1 MTDRFTATVP
11 GQGAV
16 DVSISNSNSN
26 RLPVV
31 GLLALA
37 MTSFI
42 AILTETLPAGLL
54 PQIAQ
59 GLGISEV
66 MTGQLVTV
74 YAIGSILTAIPLTAL
89 TSGWRRRHVLLLA
102 VGGFLVFNT
111 ITALSPHYIVTL
123 VSRFLAGM
131 AAGLAWGLMAGYA
144 RRMVPVEQ
152 QGRAMAIA
160 MIGTPLAL
168 SLGVPLGTLMGGVL
182 GWRSIFGI
190 MSGLAVV
197 LIAWVLLAV
206 PDYPGQKDGE
216 RLSIRQVF
224 MTPGVRPILCVI
236 VAWMLAHNILYTYI
250 APFLAPSGLRSRVDL
265 VLLVY
270 GMGSLAGIWLVSQ
283 LIDRWL
289 RKMVLGSIAA
299 FALVVVALGLAM
311 DSPAVIYISMVV
323 WGMTFGG
330 AGTLLQTA
338 SADAAG
344 DGMDVAQAMV
354 ATIWNVAIAGGG
366 LAGGMLL
373 DGYGAAAFP
382 WAMLGLLLVALGVA
396 WRARAHSFK
405 PGRRTGGVVAGH

>member
-1 MTDRFTATVP
+1 MTDRITATVP
-11 GQGAV
+11 MPGAAESS
-16 DVSISNSNSN
+16 VSE
-26 RLPVV
+26 RLPVLA
-31 GLLALA
+31 LLALA
-37 MTSFI
+37 MTAFLALLS
-42 AILTETLPAGLL
+42 ETLPAGLL
-54 PQIAQ
+54 PQIARD
-59 GLGISEV
+59 LNISEV

-89 TSGWRRRHVLLLA
+89 TSGWRRRNVLLLA
-102 VGGFLVFNT
+102 IIGFLIFNT
-111 ITALSPHYIVTL
+111 ATALSPNYMVAL
-123 VSRFLAGM
+123 ASRFVTGM

-144 RRMVPVEQ
+144 RRMVSVEQ

-168 SLGVPLGTLMGGVL
+168 SLGVPLSTLMGGVL

-190 MSGLAVV
+190 MSGMAVV
-197 LIAWVLLAV
+197 LVAWVLLAV
-206 PDYPGQKDGE
+206 PDYPGQKNGE

-224 MTPGVRPILCVI
+224 MTPGVRPILAVI

-250 APFLAPSGLRSRVDL
+250 APFLAPSGLRPRVDL

-270 GMGSLAGIWLVSQ
+270 GVGSLAGIWLVSQ

-289 RKMVLGSIAA
+289 RPLVLGCIAA
-299 FALVVVALGLAM
+299 FALVMVALGLAM
-311 DSPAVIYISMVV
+311 DSPIVIYVSMAI
-323 WGMTFGG
+323 WGITFGG

-373 DGYGAAAFP
+373 DGYGAASFP
-382 WAMLGLLLVALGVA
+382 WAMLALLMVALTIA
-396 WRARAHSFK
+396 WRAHRHSFK
-405 PGRRTGGVVAGH
+405 PGRRSGGAVHGH

>member
-1 MTDRFTATVP
+1 MTDRTTTAVP
-11 GQGAV
+11 MPGAAAS
-16 DVSISNSNSN
+16 SI
-26 RLPVV
+26 PVLA
-31 GLLALA
+31 LLALA
-37 MTSFI
+37 MTAFLALLS
-42 AILTETLPAGLL
+42 ETLPAGLL
-54 PQIAQ
+54 PQIARD
-59 GLGISEV
+59 LNISEV

-89 TSGWRRRHVLLLA
+89 TSTWRRRNVLLLA
-102 VGGFLVFNT
+102 IVAFLIFNT
-111 ITALSPHYIVTL
+111 ATALAPNYLVALVARFVT
-123 VSRFLAGM
+123 GM

-144 RRMVPVEQ
+144 RRMVSVEQ

-168 SLGVPLGTLMGGVL
+168 SLGVPLGTLMGGML

-190 MSGLAVV
+190 LSGLAVV
-197 LIAWVLLAV
+197 LVAWVLLAV
-206 PDYPGQKDGE
+206 PDYPGQKQGE

-224 MTPGVRPILCVI
+224 MTPGVRPILAVI

-250 APFLAPSGLRSRVDL
+250 APFLVPSGLRPRVDL

-270 GMGSLAGIWLVSQ
+270 GVGSLAGIWLVSQ

-289 RKMVLGSIAA
+289 RKLVLGCIAA
-299 FALVVVALGLAM
+299 FAFVAVALGLAM
-311 DSPAVIYISMVV
+311 ESPAVIYISMAI
-323 WGMTFGG
+323 WGVTFGG

-382 WAMLGLLLVALGVA
+382 WAMLALLLVALCIA
-396 WRARAHSFK
+396 WRAHRHSFK
-405 PGRRTGGVVAGH
+405 PGRRSGGVVAGH

>member
-1 MTDRFTATVP
+1 MTDRITATVP
-11 GQGAV
+11 MPGTA
-16 DVSISNSNSN
+16 DSSIPE
-26 RLPVV
+26 RLPVLA
-31 GLLALA
+31 LLALA
-37 MTSFI
+37 MTAFLALLS
-42 AILTETLPAGLL
+42 ETLPAGLL
-54 PQIAQ
+54 PQIARD
-59 GLGISEV
+59 LGISEV

-89 TSGWRRRHVLLLA
+89 TSSWRRRNVLLLA
-102 VGGFLVFNT
+102 IIGFLIFNT
-111 ITALSPHYIVTL
+111 ATALAPNYLVALVARFVT
-123 VSRFLAGM
+123 GM

-144 RRMVPVEQ
+144 RRMVSVEQ

-190 MSGLAVV
+190 LSGLAVV
-197 LIAWVLLAV
+197 LVAWVLLAV
-206 PDYPGQKDGE
+206 PDYPGQKQGE

-224 MTPGVRPILCVI
+224 MTPGVRPILAVI

-250 APFLAPSGLRSRVDL
+250 APFLAPSGLRPRVDL

-270 GMGSLAGIWLVSQ
+270 GVGSLAGIWLVSQ

-289 RKMVLGSIAA
+289 RPLVLGCIVA
-299 FALVVVALGLAM
+299 FALVMVALGLAM
-311 DSPAVIYISMVV
+311 DSAIVIYVSMAI
-323 WGMTFGG
+323 WGITFGG

-344 DGMDVAQAMV
+344 EGMDVAQAMV

-373 DGYGAAAFP
+373 DGYGAASFP
-382 WAMLGLLLVALGVA
+382 WAMLALLLVALSIA
-396 WRARAHSFK
+396 WGARRYSCK
-405 PGRRTGGVVAGH
+405 PGRRSGGAVIGH

>member
-1 MTDRFTATVP
+1 MTDRITATAP
-11 GQGAV
+11 SQAAV
-16 DVSISNSNSN
+16 DSSIPI
-26 RLPVV
+26 LA
-31 GLLALA
+31 LLALA
-37 MTSFI
+37 MTAFLALLS
-42 AILTETLPAGLL
+42 ETLPAGLL
-54 PQIAQ
+54 PQIARD
-59 GLGISEV
+59 LNISEV
-66 MTGQLVTV
+66 MTGQLVTM

-89 TSGWRRRHVLLLA
+89 TSTWRRRNVLLLA
-102 VGGFLVFNT
+102 IIGFLIFNT
-111 ITALSPHYIVTL
+111 ATALAPNYIVAL
-123 VSRFLAGM
+123 VSRFVTGM

-144 RRMVPVEQ
+144 RRMVSAEQ

-197 LIAWVLLAV
+197 LVAWVLLVV
-206 PDYPGQKDGE
+206 PDYPGQKNGE

-224 MTPGVRPILCVI
+224 VTPGVRPVLFVI

-250 APFLAPSGLRSRVDL
+250 APFLAPSGLRPRVDL

-270 GMGSLAGIWLVSQ
+270 GVGSLAGIWLVSQ

-289 RKMVLGSIAA
+289 RPLVLGCIAA
-299 FALVVVALGLAM
+299 FALVVVVLGLAM
-311 DSPAVIYISMVV
+311 DSPLVIYVSMAI
-323 WGMTFGG
+323 WGITFGG

-373 DGYGAAAFP
+373 DGYGAASFP
-382 WAMLGLLLVALGVA
+382 LAMLALLLVALTIA
-396 WRARAHSFK
+396 WRAHLHSFK
-405 PGRRTGGVVAGH
+405 PGRRSGSAVVGH

>member
-1 MTDRFTATVP
+1 MTDRITATAP
-11 GQGAV
+11 SQAAV
-16 DVSISNSNSN
+16 DSSIPI
-26 RLPVV
+26 LA
-31 GLLALA
+31 LLALA
-37 MTSFI
+37 MTAFLALLS
-42 AILTETLPAGLL
+42 ETLPAGLL
-54 PQIAQ
+54 PQIARD
-59 GLGISEV
+59 LNISEV

-89 TSGWRRRHVLLLA
+89 TSSWRRRNVLLLA
-102 VGGFLVFNT
+102 IIGFLIFNT
-111 ITALSPHYIVTL
+111 ATALAPNYLVALVARFVT
-123 VSRFLAGM
+123 GM

-144 RRMVPVEQ
+144 RRMVSVEQ

-190 MSGLAVV
+190 LSGLAVV
-197 LIAWVLLAV
+197 LVALVLLAV
-206 PDYPGQKDGE
+206 PDYPGQKQGE
-216 RLSIRQVF
+216 RLSICQVF
-224 MTPGVRPILCVI
+224 MTPGVRPILAVI

-250 APFLAPSGLRSRVDL
+250 APFLAPSGLRPRVDL

-270 GMGSLAGIWLVSQ
+270 GVGSLAGIWLVSQ

-289 RKMVLGSIAA
+289 RKLVLGCIVA
-299 FALVVVALGLAM
+299 FALVMVALGLAM
-311 DSPAVIYISMVV
+311 DSAIVIYVSMAI
-323 WGMTFGG
+323 WGITFGG

-344 DGMDVAQAMV
+344 EGMDVAQAMV

-373 DGYGAAAFP
+373 DGYGVASFP
-382 WAMLGLLLVALGVA
+382 WAMLALLLVALSIA
-396 WRARAHSFK
+396 WRAHRHSFK
-405 PGRRTGGVVAGH
+405 PGRRSGGAVIGH

>member
-1 MTDRFTATVP
+1 MTDRLTATVP
-11 GQGAV
+11 VSGPA
-16 DVSISNSNSN
+16 DTSISQ
-26 RLPVV
+26 RFPLAA
-31 GLLALA
+31 LLALA

-42 AILTETLPAGLL
+42 AILAETLPAGLL
-54 PQIAQ
+54 PQIAH

-74 YAIGSILTAIPLTAL
+74 FAIGSILTAIPLTAM
-89 TSGWRRRHVLLLA
+89 TSGWRRRKVLLLA

-111 ITALSPHYIVTL
+111 VTALAPNYGVALI
-123 VSRFLAGM
+123 SRFLAGM

-144 RRMVPVEQ
+144 RRMVGVAQ

-190 MSGLAVV
+190 LSGLAIILV
-197 LIAWVLLAV
+197 AWILVAV
-206 PDYPGQKDGE
+206 PDYPGQKNGE

-224 MTPGVRPILCVI
+224 MTPGVRPILAVI

-250 APFLAPSGLRSRVDL
+250 APFLAPSGLRTRVDL

-270 GMGSLAGIWLVSQ
+270 GVGSLAGIWLISQ

-289 RKMVLGSIAA
+289 RKLVLGSLAA
-299 FALVVVALGLAM
+299 FALIVVALGIGM
-311 DSPAVIYISMVV
+311 DSPLVIYLSMAV
-323 WGMTFGG
+323 WGVTFGG

-366 LAGGMLL
+366 VVGGMLL
-373 DGYGAAAFP
+373 DGYGVTAFP
-382 WAMLGLLLVALGVA
+382 WVMLVLLLAALTIA
-396 WRARAHSFK
+396 TLARRSFK
-405 PGRRTGGVVAGH
+405 PGRRTGGAVAGH

>member
-1 MTDRFTATVP
+1 MTDRITTTVP
-11 GQGAV
+11 MPGTAES
-16 DVSISNSNSN
+16 SIAE
-26 RLPVV
+26 RLPVLA
-31 GLLALA
+31 LLALA
-37 MTSFI
+37 MTAFLALLS
-42 AILTETLPAGLL
+42 ETLPAGLL
-54 PQIAQ
+54 PQIARD
-59 GLGISEV
+59 LNISEV

-89 TSGWRRRHVLLLA
+89 TSGWRRRNVLLLA
-102 VGGFLVFNT
+102 IIGFLIFNT
-111 ITALSPHYIVTL
+111 ATALAPNYFVAL
-123 VSRFLAGM
+123 VSRFVTGM

-144 RRMVPVEQ
+144 RRMVGVEQ

-197 LIAWVLLAV
+197 LVAWVLLAV
-206 PDYPGQKDGE
+206 PDYPGQKNGE

-224 MTPGVRPILCVI
+224 MTPGVRPILAVI

-250 APFLAPSGLRSRVDL
+250 APFLAPSGLRPRVDL

-270 GMGSLAGIWLVSQ
+270 GVGSLAGIWLVSQ

-289 RKMVLGSIAA
+289 RPLVLGCIAA

-311 DSPAVIYISMVV
+311 DSPAVIYASMAI
-323 WGMTFGG
+323 WGITFGG

-373 DGYGAAAFP
+373 DSYGAASFP
-382 WAMLGLLLVALGVA
+382 WAMLALLLVALTIA
-396 WRARAHSFK
+396 WRAHRHSFK
-405 PGRRTGGVVAGH
+405 PGRRSGGAVAGH

>member
-11 GQGAV
+11 PSAAV
-16 DVSISNSNSN
+16 AAPIPQ
-26 RLPVV
+26 RLPVLA
-31 GLLALA
+31 LLALA

-89 TSGWRRRHVLLLA
+89 TSGWRRRNVLLLA
-102 VGGFLVFNT
+102 IGGFLVFNT
-111 ITALSPHYIVTL
+111 VTALSPHYLVTL

-144 RRMVPVEQ
+144 RRMVSVEQ

-190 MSGLAVV
+190 MSGMAVV
-197 LIAWVLLAV
+197 LVAWVLLVV
-206 PDYPGQKDGE
+206 PDYPGQKRGE

-224 MTPGVRPILCVI
+224 VTPGVRPILFVI

-250 APFLAPSGLRSRVDL
+250 APFLAPSGLRPRVDL

-270 GMGSLAGIWLVSQ
+270 GVGSLAGIWLVSQ

-289 RKMVLGSIAA
+289 RPLVLGCIAA
-299 FALVVVALGLAM
+299 FALVVVVLGLAM
-311 DSPAVIYISMVV
+311 DSPIVIYVSMAI
-323 WGMTFGG
+323 WGITFGG

-373 DGYGAAAFP
+373 DGYGAASFP
-382 WAMLGLLLVALGVA
+382 WAMLALLLVALAIA
-396 WRARAHSFK
+396 WRARRYSFK
-405 PGRRTGGVVAGH
+405 PGRRSGGVVAGH

>member
-1 MTDRFTATVP
+1 MTDRITATAP
-11 GQGAV
+11 SQAAV
-16 DVSISNSNSN
+16 DSSIPI
-26 RLPVV
+26 LA
-31 GLLALA
+31 LLALA
-37 MTSFI
+37 MTAFLALLS
-42 AILTETLPAGLL
+42 ETLPAGLL
-54 PQIAQ
+54 PQIALD
-59 GLGISEV
+59 LGISEV

-89 TSGWRRRHVLLLA
+89 TSTWRRRNVLLLA
-102 VGGFLVFNT
+102 IIGFLIFNT
-111 ITALSPHYIVTL
+111 ATALAPNYAVALVARFVT
-123 VSRFLAGM
+123 GM

-144 RRMVPVEQ
+144 RRMVRPEQ

-197 LIAWVLLAV
+197 LVAWVLLVV
-206 PDYPGQKDGE
+206 PDYPGQKNGE

-224 MTPGVRPILCVI
+224 VTPGVRPILFVI

-250 APFLAPSGLRSRVDL
+250 APFLAPSGLRPRVDL

-270 GMGSLAGIWLVSQ
+270 GVGSLAGIWLVSQ

-289 RKMVLGSIAA
+289 RPLVLGCIAA
-299 FALVVVALGLAM
+299 FALVVVVLGLAM
-311 DSPAVIYISMVV
+311 DSPIVIYVSMAI
-323 WGMTFGG
+323 WGITFGG

-373 DGYGAAAFP
+373 DGYGVASFP
-382 WAMLGLLLVALGVA
+382 WAMLGLLLVALTIA
-396 WRARAHSFK
+396 WRAHRHSFK
-405 PGRRTGGVVAGH
+405 PGRRSGGAVAGH

>member
-1 MTDRFTATVP
+1 MTDRITATAP
-11 GQGAV
+11 SQAAV
-16 DVSISNSNSN
+16 NSSI
-26 RLPVV
+26 PVLA
-31 GLLALA
+31 LLALA
-37 MTSFI
+37 MTAFLALLS
-42 AILTETLPAGLL
+42 ETLPAGLL
-54 PQIAQ
+54 PQIARD
-59 GLGISEV
+59 LGISEV

-89 TSGWRRRHVLLLA
+89 TSTWRRRNVLLLA
-102 VGGFLVFNT
+102 IIGFLIFNT
-111 ITALSPHYIVTL
+111 ATALAPNYAVAL
-123 VSRFLAGM
+123 VSRFVTGM

-144 RRMVPVEQ
+144 RRMVRPEQ

-197 LIAWVLLAV
+197 LVAWVLLVV
-206 PDYPGQKDGE
+206 PDYPGQKNGE

-224 MTPGVRPILCVI
+224 VTPGVRPILFVI

-250 APFLAPSGLRSRVDL
+250 APFLAPSGLRPRVDL

-270 GMGSLAGIWLVSQ
+270 GVGSLAGIWLVSQ

-289 RKMVLGSIAA
+289 RPLVLGCIAA

-311 DSPAVIYISMVV
+311 DSPAVIYISMAI
-323 WGMTFGG
+323 WGITFGG

-366 LAGGMLL
+366 LVGGMLL
-373 DGYGAAAFP
+373 DGYGAASFP
-382 WAMLGLLLVALGVA
+382 WAMLALLLVALAIA
-396 WRARAHSFK
+396 WRAHRYSFK
-405 PGRRTGGVVAGH
+405 PGRRSGGAVVGH

>member
-1 MTDRFTATVP
+1 MTDRITATVP
-11 GQGAV
+11 MPGTAESS
-16 DVSISNSNSN
+16 VSE
-26 RLPVV
+26 RLPVLA
-31 GLLALA
+31 LLALA
-37 MTSFI
+37 MTAFLALLS
-42 AILTETLPAGLL
+42 ETLPAGLL
-54 PQIAQ
+54 PQIARD
-59 GLGISEV
+59 LNISEV

-89 TSGWRRRHVLLLA
+89 TSGWRRRNVLLLA
-102 VGGFLVFNT
+102 IIGFLIFNT
-111 ITALSPHYIVTL
+111 ATALSPNYMVAL
-123 VSRFLAGM
+123 ASRFVTGM

-144 RRMVPVEQ
+144 RRMVSVEQ

-197 LIAWVLLAV
+197 LVAWVLLVV
-206 PDYPGQKDGE
+206 PDYPGQKNGE

-224 MTPGVRPILCVI
+224 MTPGVRPILFVI

-250 APFLAPSGLRSRVDL
+250 APFLAPSGLRPRIDL

-270 GMGSLAGIWLVSQ
+270 GVGSLAGIWLVSQ

-289 RKMVLGSIAA
+289 RPLVLGCIATL
-299 FALVVVALGLAM
+299 ALVMIALGLAM
-311 DSPAVIYISMVV
+311 DSPAVIYVSMAI
-323 WGMTFGG
+323 WGITFGG

-373 DGYGAAAFP
+373 DGYGAASFP
-382 WAMLGLLLVALGVA
+382 WAMLALLLVALAIA
-396 WRARAHSFK
+396 WRAHRYSFK
-405 PGRRTGGVVAGH
+405 PGRRSGGAVVGH

>member
-11 GQGAV
+11 PSGAV
-16 DVSISNSNSN
+16 ESAIPN
-26 RLPVV
+26 RLPVAA
-31 GLLALA
+31 LLALA

-54 PQIAQ
+54 PQIAE

-89 TSGWRRRHVLLLA
+89 TSGWRRRNVLLLA
-102 VGGFLVFNT
+102 IVGFLIFNT
-111 ITALSPHYIVTL
+111 VTALSPHYILTL

-144 RRMVPVEQ
+144 RRMVSVEQ

-197 LIAWVLLAV
+197 LIAWVFVAV
-206 PDYPGQKDGE
+206 PDYPGQKNGE

-224 MTPGVRPILCVI
+224 MTPGVRPILAVI
-236 VAWMLAHNILYTYI
+236 VVWMLAHNILYTYI
-250 APFLAPSGLRSRVDL
+250 APFLAPSGLRPRVDL

-270 GMGSLAGIWLVSQ
+270 GVGSLAGIWLISQ

-289 RKMVLGSIAA
+289 RKLVLGSIAA
-299 FALVVVALGLAM
+299 FALVVIALGLAM
-311 DSPAVIYISMVV
+311 DSPAVIYLSMAI
-323 WGMTFGG
+323 WGITFGG

-373 DGYGAAAFP
+373 DGYGAASFP
-382 WAMLGLLLVALGVA
+382 WAMLALLLAALAIA
-396 WRARAHSFK
+396 WRARRYSFK
-405 PGRRTGGVVAGH
+405 PGRRSGGVVAGH

>member
-1 MTDRFTATVP
+1 MTDRITATAP
-11 GQGAV
+11 SQAAV
-16 DVSISNSNSN
+16 DSSIPI
-26 RLPVV
+26 LA
-31 GLLALA
+31 LLALA
-37 MTSFI
+37 MTAFLALLS
-42 AILTETLPAGLL
+42 ETLPAGLL
-54 PQIAQ
+54 PQIARD
-59 GLGISEV
+59 LNISEV

-89 TSGWRRRHVLLLA
+89 TSTWRRRNVLLLA
-102 VGGFLVFNT
+102 IIGFLIFNT
-111 ITALSPHYIVTL
+111 ATALAPNYMVAL
-123 VSRFLAGM
+123 VSRFVTGM

-144 RRMVPVEQ
+144 RRMVRPEQ

-197 LIAWVLLAV
+197 LVAWVLLAV
-206 PDYPGQKDGE
+206 PDYPGQKNGE

-224 MTPGVRPILCVI
+224 MTPGVRPILAVI

-250 APFLAPSGLRSRVDL
+250 APFLAPSGLRPRVDL

-270 GMGSLAGIWLVSQ
+270 GVGSLAGIWLVSQ

-289 RKMVLGSIAA
+289 RTLVLGCIAA

-311 DSPAVIYISMVV
+311 DVPAVIYISMAI
-323 WGMTFGG
+323 WGVTFGG

-344 DGMDVAQAMV
+344 EGMDVAQAMV

-373 DGYGAAAFP
+373 DGYGAASFP
-382 WAMLGLLLVALGVA
+382 WVMLALLLVALCIA
-396 WRARAHSFK
+396 WRARRYSFK
-405 PGRRTGGVVAGH
+405 PGRRSGGVVAGH

>member
-1 MTDRFTATVP
+1 MTDRSTTTAAP
-11 GQGAV
+11 PGAV
-16 DVSISNSNSN
+16 DTSI
-26 RLPVV
+26 PVLA
-31 GLLALA
+31 LLALA
-37 MTSFI
+37 MTAFL
-42 AILTETLPAGLL
+42 AILSETLPAGLL
-54 PQIAQ
+54 PQISQ

-89 TSGWRRRHVLLLA
+89 TSGWRRRNVLLLA
-102 VGGFLVFNT
+102 IIGFLIFNT
-111 ITALSPHYIVTL
+111 ATALSPNYMVAL
-123 VSRFLAGM
+123 VSRFFAGM

-144 RRMVPVEQ
+144 RRMVKAEQ
-152 QGRAMAIA
+152 QGRAMAVA

-168 SLGVPLGTLMGGVL
+168 SLGVPLGTLMGGVM

-190 MSGLAVV
+190 ISALAVV

-206 PDYPGQKDGE
+206 PDYPGQKNGE

-224 MTPGVRPILCVI
+224 MTPGVRPILAVI

-250 APFLAPSGLRSRVDL
+250 APFLAPSGLRPRVDL

-270 GMGSLAGIWLVSQ
+270 GVGSLAGIWLVSQ

-289 RKMVLGSIAA
+289 RPLVLGCIAA
-299 FALVVVALGLAM
+299 FALVVVVLGLAM
-311 DSPAVIYISMVV
+311 DSPIVIYVSMAI
-323 WGMTFGG
+323 WGITFGG

-373 DGYGAAAFP
+373 DGYGAASFP
-382 WAMLGLLLVALGVA
+382 WAMLALLLVALAIA
-396 WRARAHSFK
+396 WRARRYSFK
-405 PGRRTGGVVAGH
+405 PGRRSGGVVAGH

>member
-11 GQGAV
+11 PSAAV
-16 DVSISNSNSN
+16 AAPIPQ
-26 RLPVV
+26 RLPVLA
-31 GLLALA
+31 LLALA

-89 TSGWRRRHVLLLA
+89 TSGWRRRNVLLLA
-102 VGGFLVFNT
+102 IGGFLVFNT
-111 ITALSPHYIVTL
+111 VTALSPHYLLTL

-144 RRMVPVEQ
+144 RRMVSVEQ

-206 PDYPGQKDGE
+206 PDYPGQKNGE

-224 MTPGVRPILCVI
+224 MTPGVRPILAVI

-250 APFLAPSGLRSRVDL
+250 APFLAPSGLRPRVDL

-270 GMGSLAGIWLVSQ
+270 GVGSLAGIWLVSQ

-289 RKMVLGSIAA
+289 RTLVLGCIGA

-311 DSPAVIYISMVV
+311 ESPAVIYASMAI
-323 WGMTFGG
+323 WGITFGG

-373 DGYGAAAFP
+373 DGYGAASFP
-382 WAMLGLLLVALGVA
+382 WAMLALLLVALAIA
-396 WRARAHSFK
+396 WRARRYSFK
-405 PGRRTGGVVAGH
+405 PGRRSGGVVAGH

>member
-1 MTDRFTATVP
+1 MTDHTTAAVP
-11 GQGAV
+11 MPGTAESP
-16 DVSISNSNSN
+16 VSE
-26 RLPVV
+26 RLPVLA
-31 GLLALA
+31 LLALA
-37 MTSFI
+37 MTAFLALLS
-42 AILTETLPAGLL
+42 ETLPAGLL
-54 PQIAQ
+54 PQIARD
-59 GLGISEV
+59 LGISEV

-89 TSGWRRRHVLLLA
+89 TSGWRRRNVLLLA
-102 VGGFLVFNT
+102 IIGFLIFNT
-111 ITALSPHYIVTL
+111 ATALAPNYIVAL
-123 VSRFLAGM
+123 VSRFVTGM

-144 RRMVPVEQ
+144 RRMVRVEQ

-197 LIAWVLLAV
+197 LVAWVLLAV
-206 PDYPGQKDGE
+206 PDYPGQKNGE

-224 MTPGVRPILCVI
+224 MTPGVRPILAVI

-250 APFLAPSGLRSRVDL
+250 APFLAPSGLRPRVDL

-270 GMGSLAGIWLVSQ
+270 GVGSLAGIWLVSQ

-289 RKMVLGSIAA
+289 RKLVLGCIAA
-299 FALVVVALGLAM
+299 FAIVVVALGLAM
-311 DSPAVIYISMVV
+311 DSAIVIYVSMAI
-323 WGMTFGG
+323 WGVTFGG

-366 LAGGMLL
+366 LAGGLLL
-373 DGYGAAAFP
+373 DGYGAASFP
-382 WAMLGLLLVALGVA
+382 WAMLALLLVALTIA
-396 WRARAHSFK
+396 WRAHRHSFK
-405 PGRRTGGVVAGH
+405 PGRRSGGAVASH

>member
-1 MTDRFTATVP
+1 MTDRLTV
-11 GQGAV
+11 AV
-16 DVSISNSNSN
+16 PVSGPAGTSISQ
-26 RLPVV
+26 RFPLAA
-31 GLLALA
+31 LLALA

-42 AILTETLPAGLL
+42 AILAETLPAGLL
-54 PQIAQ
+54 PQISQ

-74 YAIGSILTAIPLTAL
+74 FAIGSILTAIPLTAM
-89 TSGWRRRHVLLLA
+89 TSGWRRRKVLLLA

-111 ITALSPHYIVTL
+111 LTALAPNYMVAL
-123 VSRFLAGM
+123 ASRFLAGM

-144 RRMVPVEQ
+144 RRMVSVEQ

-190 MSGLAVV
+190 MSGLAIILV
-197 LIAWVLLAV
+197 AWILVAV
-206 PDYPGQKDGE
+206 PDYPGQKNGE
-216 RLSIRQVF
+216 RLSIRAVF
-224 MTPGVRPILCVI
+224 LTPGVRPILFVI

-250 APFLAPSGLRSRVDL
+250 APFLAPSGLRSRIDL

-270 GMGSLAGIWLVSQ
+270 GVGSLAGIWLVSQ

-289 RKMVLGSIAA
+289 RPLVLGCIAA

-311 DSPAVIYISMVV
+311 DTPIVIYVSMAI
-323 WGMTFGG
+323 WGITFGG

-373 DGYGAAAFP
+373 DGYGAASFP
-382 WAMLGLLLVALGVA
+382 WAMLTMLLVALTIA
-396 WRARAHSFK
+396 WRAHRHSFK
-405 PGRRTGGVVAGH
+405 PGRRSGGAVLGH

>member
-1 MTDRFTATVP
+1 MTDRITATVP
-11 GQGAV
+11 MPGTA
-16 DVSISNSNSN
+16 DSSISE
-26 RLPVV
+26 RLPILA
-31 GLLALA
+31 LLALA
-37 MTSFI
+37 MTAFLALLS
-42 AILTETLPAGLL
+42 ETLPAGLL
-54 PQIAQ
+54 PQIARD
-59 GLGISEV
+59 LNISEV

-89 TSGWRRRHVLLLA
+89 TSTWRRRNVLLLA
-102 VGGFLVFNT
+102 IIGFLIFNT
-111 ITALSPHYIVTL
+111 ATALAPNYL
-123 VSRFLAGM
+123 VALASRFVTGM

-144 RRMVPVEQ
+144 RRMVSVEQ

-197 LIAWVLLAV
+197 LVAWVLLVV
-206 PDYPGQKDGE
+206 PDYPGQKQGE

-224 MTPGVRPILCVI
+224 MTPGVRPILAVI

-250 APFLAPSGLRSRVDL
+250 APFLAPSGLRPRVDL

-270 GMGSLAGIWLVSQ
+270 GVGSLAGIWLVSQ

-289 RKMVLGSIAA
+289 RPLVLGCIAA
-299 FALVVVALGLAM
+299 FALVMVALGLAM
-311 DSPAVIYISMVV
+311 DSPAVIYVSMAI
-323 WGMTFGG
+323 WGITFGG

-373 DGYGAAAFP
+373 DGYGAASFP
-382 WAMLGLLLVALGVA
+382 WAMLALLLVALTIA
-396 WRARAHSFK
+396 WGAHRHSFK
-405 PGRRTGGVVAGH
+405 PGRRSGGAVLGH

>member
-1 MTDRFTATVP
+1 MTDRITATVP
-11 GQGAV
+11 MLGAAESS
-16 DVSISNSNSN
+16 VSE
-26 RLPVV
+26 RLPVLA
-31 GLLALA
+31 LLALA
-37 MTSFI
+37 MTAFLALLS
-42 AILTETLPAGLL
+42 ETLPAGLL
-54 PQIAQ
+54 PQIARD
-59 GLGISEV
+59 LNISEV

-89 TSGWRRRHVLLLA
+89 TSGWRRRNVLLLA
-102 VGGFLVFNT
+102 IIGFLIFNT
-111 ITALSPHYIVTL
+111 ATALSPNYMVAL
-123 VSRFLAGM
+123 ASRFVTGM

-144 RRMVPVEQ
+144 RRMVSVEQ

-190 MSGLAVV
+190 MSGMAVV
-197 LIAWVLLAV
+197 LVAWVLLAV
-206 PDYPGQKDGE
+206 PDYPGQKNGE

-224 MTPGVRPILCVI
+224 MTPGVRPILAVI

-250 APFLAPSGLRSRVDL
+250 APFLAPSGLRPRVDL

-270 GMGSLAGIWLVSQ
+270 GVGSLAGIWLVSQ

-289 RKMVLGSIAA
+289 RPLVLGCIAA
-299 FALVVVALGLAM
+299 FALVMVALGLAM
-311 DSPAVIYISMVV
+311 DSPIVIYVSMAI
-323 WGMTFGG
+323 WGITFGG

-373 DGYGAAAFP
+373 DGYGAASFP
-382 WAMLGLLLVALGVA
+382 WAMLALLMVALTIA
-396 WRARAHSFK
+396 WRAHRHSFK
-405 PGRRTGGVVAGH
+405 RGRRSGGAVHGH

>member
-1 MTDRFTATVP
+1 MTDRITATAP
-11 GQGAV
+11 SQAAV
-16 DVSISNSNSN
+16 DSSIPI
-26 RLPVV
+26 LA
-31 GLLALA
+31 LLALA
-37 MTSFI
+37 MTAFLALLS
-42 AILTETLPAGLL
+42 ETLPAGLL
-54 PQIAQ
+54 PQIARD
-59 GLGISEV
+59 LNISEV

-89 TSGWRRRHVLLLA
+89 TSSWRRRNVLLLA
-102 VGGFLVFNT
+102 IIGFLIFNT
-111 ITALSPHYIVTL
+111 ATALAPNYLVALVARFVT
-123 VSRFLAGM
+123 GM

-144 RRMVPVEQ
+144 RRMVSVEQ

-190 MSGLAVV
+190 LSGLAVV
-197 LIAWVLLAV
+197 LVAWVLLAV
-206 PDYPGQKDGE
+206 PDYPGQKQGE
-216 RLSIRQVF
+216 RLSICQVF
-224 MTPGVRPILCVI
+224 MTPGVRPILAVI

-250 APFLAPSGLRSRVDL
+250 APFLAPSGLRPRVDL

-270 GMGSLAGIWLVSQ
+270 GVGSLAGIWLVSQ

-289 RKMVLGSIAA
+289 RKLVLGCIVA
-299 FALVVVALGLAM
+299 FALVMVALGLAM
-311 DSPAVIYISMVV
+311 DSAIVIYVSMAI
-323 WGMTFGG
+323 WGITFGG

-344 DGMDVAQAMV
+344 EGMDVAQAMV

-373 DGYGAAAFP
+373 DGYGVASFP
-382 WAMLGLLLVALGVA
+382 WAMLALLLVALSIA
-396 WRARAHSFK
+396 WRAHRHSFK
-405 PGRRTGGVVAGH
+405 PGRRSGGAVIGH

>member
-1 MTDRFTATVP
+1 MTDRFTASVP
-11 GQGAV
+11 VSGPAET
-16 DVSISNSNSN
+16 SISQ
-26 RLPVV
+26 RFPLAA
-31 GLLALA
+31 LLALA

-42 AILTETLPAGLL
+42 AILAETLPAGLL
-54 PQIAQ
+54 PQIAH

-74 YAIGSILTAIPLTAL
+74 FAIGSILTAIPLTAM
-89 TSGWRRRHVLLLA
+89 TSGWRRRKVLLLA

-111 ITALSPHYIVTL
+111 VTALAPNYVVAL
-123 VSRFLAGM
+123 ASRFLAGM

-144 RRMVPVEQ
+144 RRMVSVAQ

-182 GWRSIFGI
+182 GWRSIFGV
-190 MSGLAVV
+190 MSGLAIILV
-197 LIAWVLLAV
+197 AWILVAV
-206 PDYPGQKDGE
+206 PDYPGQKHGE

-224 MTPGVRPILCVI
+224 MTPGVRPILAVI

-250 APFLAPSGLRSRVDL
+250 APFLAPSGLRTRVDL

-270 GMGSLAGIWLVSQ
+270 GVGSLAGIWLISQ

-289 RKMVLGSIAA
+289 RKLVLGSIGA
-299 FALVVVALGLAM
+299 FALLVAALGIGM
-311 DSPAVIYISMVV
+311 DSPAVIYVSMAV
-323 WGMTFGG
+323 WGVTFGG

-366 LAGGMLL
+366 MVGGMLL
-373 DGYGAAAFP
+373 DGYGVTAFP
-382 WAMLGLLLVALGVA
+382 WVMLALLLAALATA
-396 WRARAHSFK
+396 WFARRSFR

>member
-1 MTDRFTATVP
+1 MTDRITATVP
-11 GQGAV
+11 MPGAAESS
-16 DVSISNSNSN
+16 VSE
-26 RLPVV
+26 RLPVLA
-31 GLLALA
+31 LLALA
-37 MTSFI
+37 MTAFLALLS
-42 AILTETLPAGLL
+42 ETLPAGLL
-54 PQIAQ
+54 PQIARD
-59 GLGISEV
+59 LNISEV

-74 YAIGSILTAIPLTAL
+74 YAIGSILTAIPLTAM
-89 TSGWRRRHVLLLA
+89 TSGWRRRNVLLLA
-102 VGGFLVFNT
+102 IIGFLIFNT
-111 ITALSPHYIVTL
+111 ATALSPNYMVAL
-123 VSRFLAGM
+123 ASRFVTGM

-144 RRMVPVEQ
+144 RRMVSVEQ

-190 MSGLAVV
+190 MSGMAVV
-197 LIAWVLLAV
+197 LVAWVLLAV
-206 PDYPGQKDGE
+206 PDYPGQKNGE

-224 MTPGVRPILCVI
+224 MTPGVRPILAVI

-250 APFLAPSGLRSRVDL
+250 APFLAPSGLRPRVDL

-270 GMGSLAGIWLVSQ
+270 GVGSLAGIWLVSQ

-289 RKMVLGSIAA
+289 RPLVLGCIAA
-299 FALVVVALGLAM
+299 FALVMVALGLAM
-311 DSPAVIYISMVV
+311 DSPIVIYISMAI
-323 WGMTFGG
+323 WGITFGG

-373 DGYGAAAFP
+373 DGYGAASFP
-382 WAMLGLLLVALGVA
+382 WAMLALLMVALTIA
-396 WRARAHSFK
+396 WRAHRHSFK
-405 PGRRTGGVVAGH
+405 PGRRSGGAVHGH

>member
-11 GQGAV
+11 PSAAV
-16 DVSISNSNSN
+16 DTSIPQ
-26 RLPVV
+26 RLPVLA
-31 GLLALA
+31 LLALA

-89 TSGWRRRHVLLLA
+89 TSGWRRRNVLLLA
-102 VGGFLVFNT
+102 IVGFLIFNT
-111 ITALSPHYIVTL
+111 VTALSSHYLITL
-123 VSRFLAGM
+123 ASRFLAGM

-144 RRMVPVEQ
+144 RRMVSVEQ

-206 PDYPGQKDGE
+206 PDYPGQKNGE

-224 MTPGVRPILCVI
+224 MTPGVRPILAVI

-250 APFLAPSGLRSRVDL
+250 APFLAPSGLRPRVDL

-270 GMGSLAGIWLVSQ
+270 GVGSLAGIWLISQ

-289 RKMVLGSIAA
+289 RTLVLGCIAA
-299 FALVVVALGLAM
+299 FAVVVVALGLAM
-311 DSPAVIYISMVV
+311 DAPAVIYISMAI
-323 WGMTFGG
+323 WGITFGG

-373 DGYGAAAFP
+373 DGYGAASFP
-382 WAMLGLLLVALGVA
+382 WAMLALLLVALTIA
-396 WRARAHSFK
+396 WRARRYSFK
-405 PGRRTGGVVAGH
+405 PGRRSGVVVAGH

>member
-1 MTDRFTATVP
+1 MTDRTTTAVP
-11 GQGAV
+11 MPGTAESSV
-16 DVSISNSNSN
+16 AE
-26 RLPVV
+26 RLPVLA
-31 GLLALA
+31 LLALA
-37 MTSFI
+37 MTAFLALLS
-42 AILTETLPAGLL
+42 ETLPAGLL
-54 PQIAQ
+54 PQIARD
-59 GLGISEV
+59 LNISEV

-89 TSGWRRRHVLLLA
+89 TSGWRRRNVLLLA
-102 VGGFLVFNT
+102 IIGFLIFNT
-111 ITALSPHYIVTL
+111 ATALAPNYMVAL
-123 VSRFLAGM
+123 ASRFVTGM

-144 RRMVPVEQ
+144 RRMVSVEQ

-197 LIAWVLLAV
+197 LVAWVLLAV
-206 PDYPGQKDGE
+206 PDYPGQKNGE

-224 MTPGVRPILCVI
+224 MTPGVRPILFVI

-250 APFLAPSGLRSRVDL
+250 APFLAPSGLRPRVDL

-270 GMGSLAGIWLVSQ
+270 GVGSLAGIWLVSQ

-289 RKMVLGSIAA
+289 RALVLGCIAA
-299 FALVVVALGLAM
+299 FAEVVVVLGLAM
-311 DSPAVIYISMVV
+311 DSPIVIYVSMAI
-323 WGMTFGG
+323 WGITFGG

-373 DGYGAAAFP
+373 DGYGAASFP
-382 WAMLGLLLVALGVA
+382 WAMLALLLVALTIA
-396 WRARAHSFK
+396 WRARRYSFK
-405 PGRRTGGVVAGH
+405 PGRRSGGVVAGH

>member
-1 MTDRFTATVP
+1 MTDRTTAAVP
-11 GQGAV
+11 IPGAAES
-16 DVSISNSNSN
+16 SISD
-26 RLPVV
+26 RLPVLA
-31 GLLALA
+31 LLALA
-37 MTSFI
+37 MTAFLALLS
-42 AILTETLPAGLL
+42 ETLPAGLL
-54 PQIAQ
+54 PQIARD
-59 GLGISEV
+59 LGISEV

-89 TSGWRRRHVLLLA
+89 TSTWRRRNVLLLA
-102 VGGFLVFNT
+102 IVGFLIFNT
-111 ITALSPHYIVTL
+111 ATALAPNYLVAL
-123 VSRFLAGM
+123 VSRFVTGM

-144 RRMVPVEQ
+144 RRMVGVEQ

-168 SLGVPLGTLMGGVL
+168 SLGVPLGTLMGGML

-197 LIAWVLLAV
+197 LVAWVLLAV
-206 PDYPGQKDGE
+206 PDYPGQKNGE

-224 MTPGVRPILCVI
+224 MTPGVRPILAVI

-250 APFLAPSGLRSRVDL
+250 APFLAPSGLRPRVDL

-270 GMGSLAGIWLVSQ
+270 GVGSLAGIWLVSQ

-289 RKMVLGSIAA
+289 RKLVLGCIAA

-311 DSPAVIYISMVV
+311 DVPAVIYISMAI
-323 WGMTFGG
+323 WGVTFGG

-373 DGYGAAAFP
+373 DGYGAASFP
-382 WAMLGLLLVALGVA
+382 WAMLALLLVALAIA
-396 WRARAHSFK
+396 WRARRHSFK
-405 PGRRTGGVVAGH
+405 PGRRSGGVVAGH

>member
-1 MTDRFTATVP
+1 MTDRTTAAVP
-11 GQGAV
+11 MPGTAESP
-16 DVSISNSNSN
+16 VSE
-26 RLPVV
+26 RLPLLA
-31 GLLALA
+31 LLALA
-37 MTSFI
+37 MTAFLALLS
-42 AILTETLPAGLL
+42 ETLPAGLL
-54 PQIAQ
+54 PQIARD
-59 GLGISEV
+59 LGISEV

-89 TSGWRRRHVLLLA
+89 TSSWRRRNVLLLA
-102 VGGFLVFNT
+102 ITGFLIFNT
-111 ITALSPHYIVTL
+111 ATALAPNYIVAL
-123 VSRFLAGM
+123 VSRFVTGM

-144 RRMVPVEQ
+144 RRMVRVEQ

-197 LIAWVLLAV
+197 LVAWVLLAV
-206 PDYPGQKDGE
+206 PDYPGQKNGE

-224 MTPGVRPILCVI
+224 MTPGVRPILAVI

-250 APFLAPSGLRSRVDL
+250 APFLAPSGLRPRVDL

-270 GMGSLAGIWLVSQ
+270 GVGSLAGIWLVSQ

-289 RKMVLGSIAA
+289 RKLVLGCIAA
-299 FALVVVALGLAM
+299 FAIVVVALGLAM
-311 DSPAVIYISMVV
+311 DSAIVIYVSMAI
-323 WGMTFGG
+323 WGVTFGG

-344 DGMDVAQAMV
+344 DGMDVAQAVV

-366 LAGGMLL
+366 LAGGLLL
-373 DGYGAAAFP
+373 DGYGAASFP
-382 WAMLGLLLVALGVA
+382 WAMLALLLVALTIA
-396 WRARAHSFK
+396 WRAHRHSFK
-405 PGRRTGGVVAGH
+405 PGRRSGGAVASH

>member
-1 MTDRFTATVP
+1 MTDRITATVP
-11 GQGAV
+11 MPGTAESS
-16 DVSISNSNSN
+16 VSE
-26 RLPVV
+26 RLPVLA
-31 GLLALA
+31 LLALA
-37 MTSFI
+37 MTAFLALLS
-42 AILTETLPAGLL
+42 ETLPAGLL
-54 PQIAQ
+54 PQIARD
-59 GLGISEV
+59 LNISEV

-89 TSGWRRRHVLLLA
+89 TSGWRRRNVLLLA
-102 VGGFLVFNT
+102 IIGFLIFNT
-111 ITALSPHYIVTL
+111 ATALSPNYMVAL
-123 VSRFLAGM
+123 ASRFVTGM

-144 RRMVPVEQ
+144 RRMVSVEQ

-190 MSGLAVV
+190 MSGMAVV
-197 LIAWVLLAV
+197 LVAWVLLAV
-206 PDYPGQKDGE
+206 PDYPGQKNGE

-224 MTPGVRPILCVI
+224 MTPGVRPILAVI

-250 APFLAPSGLRSRVDL
+250 APFLAPSGLRPRVDL

-270 GMGSLAGIWLVSQ
+270 GVGSLAGIWLVSQ

-289 RKMVLGSIAA
+289 RPLVLGCIAA
-299 FALVVVALGLAM
+299 FALVMVALGLAM
-311 DSPAVIYISMVV
+311 DSPIVIYVSMAI
-323 WGMTFGG
+323 WGITFGG

-373 DGYGAAAFP
+373 DGYGAESFP
-382 WAMLGLLLVALGVA
+382 WAMLALLMVALTIA
-396 WRARAHSFK
+396 WRAHRHSFK
-405 PGRRTGGVVAGH
+405 PGRRSGGAVHGH

>member
-1 MTDRFTATVP
+1 MTDHTTAAVP
-11 GQGAV
+11 MPGTAESP
-16 DVSISNSNSN
+16 VSE
-26 RLPVV
+26 RLPVLA
-31 GLLALA
+31 LLALA
-37 MTSFI
+37 MTAFLALLS
-42 AILTETLPAGLL
+42 ETLPAGLL
-54 PQIAQ
+54 PQIARD
-59 GLGISEV
+59 LGISEV

-89 TSGWRRRHVLLLA
+89 TSTWRRRNVLLLA
-102 VGGFLVFNT
+102 IIGFLIFNT
-111 ITALSPHYIVTL
+111 ATALAPNYMVALVARFVT
-123 VSRFLAGM
+123 GM

-144 RRMVPVEQ
+144 RRMVRPEQ

-197 LIAWVLLAV
+197 LVAWVLLVV
-206 PDYPGQKDGE
+206 PDYPGQKRGE

-224 MTPGVRPILCVI
+224 VTPGVRPILFVI

-250 APFLAPSGLRSRVDL
+250 APFLAPSGLRPRVDL

-270 GMGSLAGIWLVSQ
+270 GVGSLAGIWLVSQ

-289 RKMVLGSIAA
+289 RPLVLGCIAA
-299 FALVVVALGLAM
+299 FALVVVVLGLAM
-311 DSPAVIYISMVV
+311 DSPIVIYVSMAI
-323 WGMTFGG
+323 WGITFGG

-373 DGYGAAAFP
+373 DGYGAASFP
-382 WAMLGLLLVALGVA
+382 WAMLALLLVALAIA
-396 WRARAHSFK
+396 WRARRYSFK
-405 PGRRTGGVVAGH
+405 PGRRSGGVVAGH

>member
-1 MTDRFTATVP
+1 MTDRSTATASI
-11 GQGAV
+11 QDAV
-16 DVSISNSNSN
+16 DSSISE
-26 RLPVV
+26 RLPVLA
-31 GLLALA
+31 LLALA

-42 AILTETLPAGLL
+42 AILSETLPAGLL

-89 TSGWRRRHVLLLA
+89 TSGWRRRNVLLLA
-102 VGGFLVFNT
+102 IIGFLVFNT
-111 ITALSPHYIVTL
+111 ATALAPNYLVAL

-144 RRMVPVEQ
+144 RRMVSVQQ

-197 LIAWVLLAV
+197 LVAWVLLAV
-206 PDYPGQKDGE
+206 PDYPGQKQGE

-224 MTPGVRPILCVI
+224 MTPGVRPILAVI

-250 APFLAPSGLRSRVDL
+250 APFLAPSGLRPRVDL

-270 GMGSLAGIWLVSQ
+270 GVGSLAGIWLVSQ

-289 RKMVLGSIAA
+289 RKLVLGCIGA
-299 FALVVVALGLAM
+299 FAVVVVVLGLAM
-311 DSPAVIYISMVV
+311 EAPAVIYVSMAI
-323 WGMTFGG
+323 WGVTFGG

-373 DGYGAAAFP
+373 DGYGAASFP
-382 WAMLGLLLVALGVA
+382 WAMLALLLVALSIA
-396 WRARAHSFK
+396 WGARRYSFK
-405 PGRRTGGVVAGH
+405 PGRRSGGVVAGH

>member
-1 MTDRFTATVP
+1 MTDHTTAAVP
-11 GQGAV
+11 MPGTAESP
-16 DVSISNSNSN
+16 VSE
-26 RLPVV
+26 RLPVLA
-31 GLLALA
+31 LLALA
-37 MTSFI
+37 MTAFLALLS
-42 AILTETLPAGLL
+42 ETLPAGLL
-54 PQIAQ
+54 PQIARD
-59 GLGISEV
+59 LGISEV

-89 TSGWRRRHVLLLA
+89 TSGWRRRNVLLLA
-102 VGGFLVFNT
+102 ITGFLIFNT
-111 ITALSPHYIVTL
+111 ATALAPNYIVAL
-123 VSRFLAGM
+123 VSRFVTGM

-144 RRMVPVEQ
+144 RRMVSVEQ

-197 LIAWVLLAV
+197 LVAWVLLVV
-206 PDYPGQKDGE
+206 PDYPGQKRGE

-224 MTPGVRPILCVI
+224 VTPGVRPILFVI

-250 APFLAPSGLRSRVDL
+250 APFLAPSGLRPRVDL

-270 GMGSLAGIWLVSQ
+270 GVGSLAGIWLVSQ

-289 RKMVLGSIAA
+289 RPLVLGCIAA
-299 FALVVVALGLAM
+299 FALVMVALGLAM
-311 DSPAVIYISMVV
+311 DSPTVIYVSMAI
-323 WGMTFGG
+323 WGITFGG

-366 LAGGMLL
+366 LAGGLLL
-373 DGYGAAAFP
+373 DGYGAASFP
-382 WAMLGLLLVALGVA
+382 WAMLALLLVALTIA
-396 WRARAHSFK
+396 WRAHRHSFK
-405 PGRRTGGVVAGH
+405 PGRRSGGAVASH

>member
-1 MTDRFTATVP
+1 MTDRITATAP
-11 GQGAV
+11 SQAAV
-16 DVSISNSNSN
+16 DSSI
-26 RLPVV
+26 PVLA
-31 GLLALA
+31 LLALA
-37 MTSFI
+37 MTAFLALLS
-42 AILTETLPAGLL
+42 ETLPAGLL
-54 PQIAQ
+54 PQIARD
-59 GLGISEV
+59 LGISEV
-66 MTGQLVTV
+66 VTGQLVTV

-89 TSGWRRRHVLLLA
+89 TSTWRRRNVLLLA
-102 VGGFLVFNT
+102 IIGFLIFNT
-111 ITALSPHYIVTL
+111 ATALAPNYLVAL
-123 VSRFLAGM
+123 VSRFVTGM

-144 RRMVPVEQ
+144 RRMVSVEQ

-197 LIAWVLLAV
+197 LVAWVLLAV
-206 PDYPGQKDGE
+206 PDYPGQKNGE

-224 MTPGVRPILCVI
+224 MTPGVRPILAVI

-250 APFLAPSGLRSRVDL
+250 APFLAPSGLRPRVDL

-270 GMGSLAGIWLVSQ
+270 GVGSLAGIWLVSQ

-289 RKMVLGSIAA
+289 RKLVLGCIAA
-299 FALVVVALGLAM
+299 FACVVVALGLAM
-311 DSPAVIYISMVV
+311 DAPAVIYVSMAV
-323 WGMTFGG
+323 WGVTFGG

-366 LAGGMLL
+366 LAGGLLL

-382 WAMLGLLLVALGVA
+382 WAMLALLLVALAIA
-396 WRARAHSFK
+396 WRAQRYSFK
-405 PGRRTGGVVAGH
+405 PGRRSGGAVLGH

>member
-11 GQGAV
+11 PSAAV
-16 DVSISNSNSN
+16 AAPIPQ
-26 RLPVV
+26 RLPVLA
-31 GLLALA
+31 LLALA

-89 TSGWRRRHVLLLA
+89 TSGWRRRNVLLLA
-102 VGGFLVFNT
+102 IGGFLVFNT
-111 ITALSPHYIVTL
+111 VTALSPYYLLTL

-144 RRMVPVEQ
+144 RRMVSVEQ

-206 PDYPGQKDGE
+206 PDYPGQKNGE

-224 MTPGVRPILCVI
+224 MTPGVRPILAVI

-250 APFLAPSGLRSRVDL
+250 APFLAPSGLRPRVDL

-270 GMGSLAGIWLVSQ
+270 GVGSLAGIWLVSQ

-289 RKMVLGSIAA
+289 RTLVLGCIAA

-311 DSPAVIYISMVV
+311 EAPAVIYASMAI
-323 WGMTFGG
+323 WGITFGG

-366 LAGGMLL
+366 LTGGMLL
-373 DGYGAAAFP
+373 DGYGAASFP
-382 WAMLGLLLVALGVA
+382 WAMLALLLVALAIA
-396 WRARAHSFK
+396 WRARRYSFK
-405 PGRRTGGVVAGH
+405 PGRRSGGVVAGH

>member
-1 MTDRFTATVP
+1 MTDRITATAP
-11 GQGAV
+11 SQAAV
-16 DVSISNSNSN
+16 DSSIPI
-26 RLPVV
+26 LA
-31 GLLALA
+31 LLALA
-37 MTSFI
+37 MTAFLALLS
-42 AILTETLPAGLL
+42 ETLPAGLL

-89 TSGWRRRHVLLLA
+89 TSGWRRRNVLLLA
-102 VGGFLVFNT
+102 ITGFLIFNT
-111 ITALSPHYIVTL
+111 ATALAPNYIVAL
-123 VSRFLAGM
+123 VSRFVTGM

-144 RRMVPVEQ
+144 RRMVRVEQ

-197 LIAWVLLAV
+197 LVAWVLLAV
-206 PDYPGQKDGE
+206 PDYPGQKNGE

-224 MTPGVRPILCVI
+224 MTPGVRPILVVI

-250 APFLAPSGLRSRVDL
+250 APFLAPSGLRPRVDL

-270 GMGSLAGIWLVSQ
+270 GVGSLAGIWLVSQ

-289 RKMVLGSIAA
+289 RPLVLGCIAA
-299 FALVVVALGLAM
+299 FALVMVALGLAM
-311 DSPAVIYISMVV
+311 DSAIVIYVSMAI
-323 WGMTFGG
+323 WGVTFGG

-366 LAGGMLL
+366 LAGGLLL
-373 DGYGAAAFP
+373 DGYGAASFP
-382 WAMLGLLLVALGVA
+382 WAMLALLLVALTIA
-396 WRARAHSFK
+396 WRAHRHSFK
-405 PGRRTGGVVAGH
+405 PGRRSGGAVASH

>member
-1 MTDRFTATVP
+1 MTDRITATVP
-11 GQGAV
+11 MPGTAESS
-16 DVSISNSNSN
+16 VSE
-26 RLPVV
+26 RLPVLA
-31 GLLALA
+31 LLALA
-37 MTSFI
+37 MTAFLALLS
-42 AILTETLPAGLL
+42 ETLPAGLL
-54 PQIAQ
+54 PQIARD
-59 GLGISEV
+59 LNISEV

-89 TSGWRRRHVLLLA
+89 TSGWRRRNVLLLA
-102 VGGFLVFNT
+102 IIGFLIFNT
-111 ITALSPHYIVTL
+111 ATALSPNYMVAL
-123 VSRFLAGM
+123 ASRFVTGM

-144 RRMVPVEQ
+144 RRMVSVEQ

-190 MSGLAVV
+190 MSGMAVLLV
-197 LIAWVLLAV
+197 AWVLLAV
-206 PDYPGQKDGE
+206 PDYPGQKNGE

-224 MTPGVRPILCVI
+224 MTPGVRPILAVI

-250 APFLAPSGLRSRVDL
+250 APFLAPSGLRPRVDL

-270 GMGSLAGIWLVSQ
+270 GVGSLAGIWLVSQ

-289 RKMVLGSIAA
+289 RPLVLGCIAA
-299 FALVVVALGLAM
+299 FALVMVALGLAM
-311 DSPAVIYISMVV
+311 DSPIVIYVSMAI
-323 WGMTFGG
+323 WGITFGG

-373 DGYGAAAFP
+373 DGYGAASFP
-382 WAMLGLLLVALGVA
+382 WAMLALLMVALTIA
-396 WRARAHSFK
+396 WRAHRHSFK
-405 PGRRTGGVVAGH
+405 PGRRSGGAVHGH

>member
-1 MTDRFTATVP
+1 MTDRITATAP
-11 GQGAV
+11 SQAAV
-16 DVSISNSNSN
+16 DSSIPI
-26 RLPVV
+26 LA
-31 GLLALA
+31 LLALA
-37 MTSFI
+37 MTAFLALLS
-42 AILTETLPAGLL
+42 ETLPAGLL

-89 TSGWRRRHVLLLA
+89 TSTWRRRNVLLLA
-102 VGGFLVFNT
+102 IIGFLIFNT
-111 ITALSPHYIVTL
+111 ATALAPNYMVALIARFVT
-123 VSRFLAGM
+123 GM

-144 RRMVPVEQ
+144 RRMVRVEQ

-197 LIAWVLLAV
+197 LVAWVLLAV
-206 PDYPGQKDGE
+206 PDYPGQKNGE

-224 MTPGVRPILCVI
+224 MTPGVRPILAVI

-250 APFLAPSGLRSRVDL
+250 APFLAPSGLRPRVDL

-270 GMGSLAGIWLVSQ
+270 GVGSLAGIWLVSQ

-289 RKMVLGSIAA
+289 RKLVLGCIAA
-299 FALVVVALGLAM
+299 FAIVVIALGLAM
-311 DSPAVIYISMVV
+311 DSAIVIYVSMAI
-323 WGMTFGG
+323 WGVTFGG

-366 LAGGMLL
+366 LAGGLLL
-373 DGYGAAAFP
+373 DGYGAASFP
-382 WAMLGLLLVALGVA
+382 WAMLALLLVALTIA
-396 WRARAHSFK
+396 WRAHRHSFK
-405 PGRRTGGVVAGH
+405 PGRRSGGAVASH

>member
-1 MTDRFTATVP
+1 MTDRITATAP
-11 GQGAV
+11 SQAAA
-16 DVSISNSNSN
+16 DSSI
-26 RLPVV
+26 PVLA
-31 GLLALA
+31 LLALA
-37 MTSFI
+37 MTAFLALLS
-42 AILTETLPAGLL
+42 ETLPAGLL
-54 PQIAQ
+54 PQIAKD
-59 GLGISEV
+59 LGISEV

-89 TSGWRRRHVLLLA
+89 TSSWRRRNVLLLA
-102 VGGFLVFNT
+102 IIGFLIFNT
-111 ITALSPHYIVTL
+111 ATALAPNYVVALVARFVT
-123 VSRFLAGM
+123 GM

-144 RRMVPVEQ
+144 RRMVSVEQ

-182 GWRSIFGI
+182 GWRSIFGV
-190 MSGLAVV
+190 MSAMAVV
-197 LIAWVLLAV
+197 LVAWVLLAV
-206 PDYPGQKDGE
+206 PDYPGQKQGE

-224 MTPGVRPILCVI
+224 MTPGVRPILAVI

-250 APFLAPSGLRSRVDL
+250 APFLAPSGLRPRVDL

-270 GMGSLAGIWLVSQ
+270 GVGSLAGIWLVSQ

-289 RKMVLGSIAA
+289 RPLVLGCIAA
-299 FALVVVALGLAM
+299 FALVMVALGLAM
-311 DSPAVIYISMVV
+311 DSPAVIYVSMAI
-323 WGMTFGG
+323 WGITFGG

-366 LAGGMLL
+366 LTGGMLL
-373 DGYGAAAFP
+373 DGYGAASFP
-382 WAMLGLLLVALGVA
+382 WAMLALLLVALGIA
-396 WRARAHSFK
+396 WRARRYSFK

>member
-1 MTDRFTATVP
+1 MTDRITATAP
-11 GQGAV
+11 SQAAV
-16 DVSISNSNSN
+16 DSSIPI
-26 RLPVV
+26 LA
-31 GLLALA
+31 LLALA
-37 MTSFI
+37 MTAFLALLS
-42 AILTETLPAGLL
+42 ETLPAGLL
-54 PQIAQ
+54 PQIARD
-59 GLGISEV
+59 LGISEV

-89 TSGWRRRHVLLLA
+89 TSTWHRRNVLLLA
-102 VGGFLVFNT
+102 IIGFLIFNT
-111 ITALSPHYIVTL
+111 ATALAPNYAVAL
-123 VSRFLAGM
+123 VSRFVTGM

-144 RRMVPVEQ
+144 RRMVRPEQ

-197 LIAWVLLAV
+197 LVAWVLLVV
-206 PDYPGQKDGE
+206 PDYPGQKNGE

-224 MTPGVRPILCVI
+224 VTPGVRPILFVI

-250 APFLAPSGLRSRVDL
+250 APFLAPSGLRPRVDL

-270 GMGSLAGIWLVSQ
+270 GVGSLAGIWLVSQ

-289 RKMVLGSIAA
+289 RPLVLGCIAA

-311 DSPAVIYISMVV
+311 DSPAVIYISMAI
-323 WGMTFGG
+323 WGITFGG

-373 DGYGAAAFP
+373 DGYGAASFP
-382 WAMLGLLLVALGVA
+382 WAMLALLLVALAIA
-396 WRARAHSFK
+396 WRAHRYSFK
-405 PGRRTGGVVAGH
+405 PGRRSGGAVVGH

>member
-1 MTDRFTATVP
+1 MTERTTATAP
-11 GQGAV
+11 SQAAV
-16 DVSISNSNSN
+16 DSSIPI
-26 RLPVV
+26 LA
-31 GLLALA
+31 LLALA
-37 MTSFI
+37 MTAFLALLS
-42 AILTETLPAGLL
+42 ETLPAGLL
-54 PQIAQ
+54 PQIALD
-59 GLGISEV
+59 LGISEV
-66 MTGQLVTV
+66 MTGQMVTV
-74 YAIGSILTAIPLTAL
+74 YAVGSILTAIPLTAL
-89 TSGWRRRHVLLLA
+89 TSTWRRRNVLLLA
-102 VGGFLVFNT
+102 IIGFLIFNT
-111 ITALSPHYIVTL
+111 ATALAPNYAVAL
-123 VSRFLAGM
+123 LSRFVTGM

-144 RRMVPVEQ
+144 RRMVRTEQ

-197 LIAWVLLAV
+197 LVAWVLLVV
-206 PDYPGQKDGE
+206 PDYPGQKNGE

-224 MTPGVRPILCVI
+224 VTPGVRPILFVI

-250 APFLAPSGLRSRVDL
+250 APFLAPSGLRPRVDR

-270 GMGSLAGIWLVSQ
+270 GVGSLAGIWLVSQ

-289 RKMVLGSIAA
+289 RPLVLGCIAA
-299 FALVVVALGLAM
+299 FALVVIALGLAM
-311 DSPAVIYISMVV
+311 DSPIVIYISMAI
-323 WGMTFGG
+323 WGITFGG

-373 DGYGAAAFP
+373 DGYGAASFP
-382 WAMLGLLLVALGVA
+382 WAMLALLIVALVIA
-396 WRARAHSFK
+396 WRAHRYSFK
-405 PGRRTGGVVAGH
+405 PGRRSGGAVLGH

>member
-11 GQGAV
+11 VPGPAATA
-16 DVSISNSNSN
+16 IS
-26 RLPVV
+26 RRFPLAA
-31 GLLALA
+31 LLALA

-42 AILTETLPAGLL
+42 AILAETLPAGLL
-54 PQIAQ
+54 PQISQ

-74 YAIGSILTAIPLTAL
+74 FAIGSILTAIPLTAM
-89 TSGWRRRHVLLLA
+89 TSGWRRRKVLLLA

-111 ITALSPHYIVTL
+111 ITALAPNYMVAL
-123 VSRFLAGM
+123 ASRFLAGM

-144 RRMVPVEQ
+144 RRMVGVAQ
-152 QGRAMAIA
+152 QGRAMAVA

-182 GWRSIFGI
+182 GWRSIFGV
-190 MSGLAVV
+190 MSGLAIILV
-197 LIAWVLLAV
+197 AWILVAV
-206 PDYPGQKDGE
+206 PDYPGQKQGE
-216 RLSIRQVF
+216 RLSIGQVF
-224 MTPGVRPILCVI
+224 VTPGVRPILAVI

-250 APFLAPSGLRSRVDL
+250 APFLAPSGLRTRVDL

-270 GMGSLAGIWLVSQ
+270 GVGSLAGIWLISQ

-289 RKMVLGSIAA
+289 RKLVLGSLAA
-299 FALVVVALGLAM
+299 FAMIVVALGIGM
-311 DSPAVIYISMVV
+311 DSPLVIYLSMAV
-323 WGMTFGG
+323 WGVTFGG

-366 LAGGMLL
+366 LVGGALL
-373 DGYGAAAFP
+373 DGYGVAAFP
-382 WAMLGLLLVALGVA
+382 WVMLALLLAALTIA
-396 WRARAHSFK
+396 TLARRSFR
-405 PGRRTGGVVAGH
+405 PGRRTGGAVAGH